1 MNMNENKNEKKN
13 ETATASASAFS
24 KEQLLNSKKYA
35 DRRDALSVLL
45 KDDKMYTISETDKI
59 LTEFMKGKVN

>member
-1 MNMNENKNEKKN
+1 MNENKNEKKH
-13 ETATASASAFS
+13 ETVPVSAATFS
-24 KEQLLNSKKYA
+24 KEQLLKSKKYA

-45 KDDKMYTISETDKI
+45 SDDKMYTLSDADKI

>member
-1 MNMNENKNEKKN
+1 MNENKNEKKH
-13 ETATASASAFS
+13 ETAPVSAATFS
-24 KEQLLNSKKYA
+24 KEQLLKSKKYA

-45 KDDKMYTISETDKI
+45 SNDKMYTLSDVDKI